1 MVFDQ
6 RVESNALSERSE
18 SKGYHYRNLNA
29 AIRSRQL
36 AIAAYSLG
44 TSTFILV
51 GGQ

>member
-6 RVESNALSERSE
+6 RVESNALSESSE
-18 SKGYHYRNLNA
+18 SKGRRFWGTLVP
-29 AIRSRQL
+29 
-36 AIAAYSLG
+36 AAYSLG